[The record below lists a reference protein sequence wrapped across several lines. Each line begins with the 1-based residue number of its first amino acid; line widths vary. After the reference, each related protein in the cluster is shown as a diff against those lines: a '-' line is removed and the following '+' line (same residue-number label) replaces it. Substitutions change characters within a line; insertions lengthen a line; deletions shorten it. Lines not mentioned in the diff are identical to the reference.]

1 MLIHKTD
8 IVIDTFEQAFYKNT
22 IPYIKKEGNFIIYS
36 KVNIDK
42 KEGDVT
48 FYNYITKETKNCI
61 NKNVIRCS
69 ELANPCVIAEEPFI
83 YIKREYTIDFLN
95 LNTSKVTIS
104 FQDKLSFM
112 GICNNTFIF
121 KGVCQKGLW
130 KKNKICFEIYSYPQK
145 NLLLREY
152 EELLGFIG
160 VRNKTQDNIYL
171 FIP

>member
-1 MLIHKTD
+1 
-8 IVIDTFEQAFYKNT
+8 
-22 IPYIKKEGNFIIYS
+22 
-36 KVNIDK
+36 
-42 KEGDVT
+42 
-48 FYNYITKETKNCI
+48 
-61 NKNVIRCS
+61 
-69 ELANPCVIAEEPFI
+69 
-83 YIKREYTIDFLN
+83 
-95 LNTSKVTIS
+95 
-104 FQDKLSFM
+104 M

-160 VRNKTQDNIYL
+160 VRSKTQDNIYL